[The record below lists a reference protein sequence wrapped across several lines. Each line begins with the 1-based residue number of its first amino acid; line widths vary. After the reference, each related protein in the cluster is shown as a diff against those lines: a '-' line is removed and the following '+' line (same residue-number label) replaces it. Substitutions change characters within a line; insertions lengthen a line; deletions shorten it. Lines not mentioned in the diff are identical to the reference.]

1 MGYSEGWLGWFGP
14 GFFAIGLCGFFAA
27 GLLVQ
32 ASRQW
37 YLPAERVPGT
47 GPVLREVEVVTQT

>member
-1 MGYSEGWLGWFGP
+1 MGYSREWLGWFGP

-32 ASRQW
+32 VSRQW
-37 YLPAERVPGT
+37 HSPADRALGT
-47 GPVLREVEVVTQT
+47 GTPRREVEVVTQT